1 METQLSEQLHLVEEL
16 LEAIPLPVYLK
27 DTFGRYIRLNRA
39 FELFFHVRRENYIGR
54 TLHDLLSPEDAR
66 VHAEKDPELRAA
78 KGTQSYEAV
87 VHSRDGQV
95 HDTIYRKAVLTH
107 RDGSVSGLL
116 GVIVDITDR
125 KKGEREVMRAKEAA
139 EAASRAKSDFL
150 ANMSHEIRTPMNGII
165 GMTDLSPDTAL
176 TEEQREYLGIVK
188 SSSEALLTIINDI
201 LDFSKIE
208 AGKLLVEHISF
219 NLPRVV
225 SEAVK
230 TLAMRAH
237 EKHLELV
244 CEIAREVSQHVIG
257 DPSRLRQV
265 LLNLLGNA
273 IKFTERGEIGIHIS
287 PARTGGERVLIQCA
301 VRDTGIGIATD

>member
-66 VHAEKDPELRAA
+66 VHAEKDTELFAA
-78 KGTQSYEAV
+78 KGTQSYETV
-87 VHSRDGQV
+87 VHSRDGEN
-95 HDTIYRKAVLTH
+95 HDAIYRKAVLTH

-125 KKGEREVMRAKEAA
+125 KKAEREVMRAKETA

-150 ANMSHEIRTPMNGII
+150 ANMSHEIRTPMNGVI
-165 GMTDLSPDTAL
+165 GMTDLALDTDL
-176 TEEQREYLGIVK
+176 TAEQREYLSIAK
-188 SSSEALLTIINDI
+188 SSAESLLTVINDI

-208 AGKLLVEHISF
+208 AGKLLVENITFDLHRLIADSMK
-219 NLPRVV
+219 P
-225 SEAVK
+225 
-230 TLAMRAH
+230 LAMRAH
-237 EKHLELV
+237 EKGIELISEVIHDVPRFVQGAPMGMADMAVALWGDHL
-244 CEIAREVSQHVIG
+244 QHNPKI
-257 DPSRLRQV
+257 PLW
-265 LLNLLGNA
+265 A
-273 IKFTERGEIGIHIS
+273 F
-287 PARTGGERVLIQCA
+287 
-301 VRDTGIGIATD
+301 